1 MIFKDAFTNISKLK
15 KQTFKQK
22 VSSIPEYDVL
32 IMNVMKNYLESYI
45 QRNDIIVRPSVGM
58 GNYSF
63 VPWICLLSNNAKISP
78 SPQKGIY
85 IVLLFNKDGNAFYL
99 TLSQGITNFNNMKIS
114 SKERNKIIKNTVLY
128 FQKEVNSELL
138 SKYNFTTTP
147 MDLGDDLSQ
156 LAKGYIKTTILSKR
170 YDVNN
175 FDPDDFQKSLMALL
189 YEYDEI
195 VMHIG
200 NKTYDDVIALI
211 NPQDNTES
219 LDEALEVIA
228 KSLTKEYVEVRDVQK
243 SLVKVNRGDLK
254 SVKYN
259 RITQQKQYNKVDYL
273 EKAREQH
280 QTGLRGEQL
289 ALEMERKRLLDLNLN
304 PNDYI
309 KWRSVESDSYGYD
322 IESVD
327 YKGNE
332 LVKIY
337 IEVKSTKDVK
347 DTSFFVSKNEVEVSK
362 TKKDQYRIFRIFD
375 LTSIAPKYYIADG
388 EIEDNFY
395 LDPITYSATYKYDI
409 VTA

>member
-147 MDLGDDLSQ
+147 MDMGDDLSQ

-219 LDEALEVIA
+219 LNKNSTTRL
-228 KSLTKEYVEVRDVQK
+228 
-243 SLVKVNRGDLK
+243 
-254 SVKYN
+254 
-259 RITQQKQYNKVDYL
+259 IT
-273 EKAREQH
+273 
-280 QTGLRGEQL
+280 
-289 ALEMERKRLLDLNLN
+289 
-304 PNDYI
+304 
-309 KWRSVESDSYGYD
+309 
-322 IESVD
+322 
-327 YKGNE
+327 
-332 LVKIY
+332 
-337 IEVKSTKDVK
+337 
-347 DTSFFVSKNEVEVSK
+347 
-362 TKKDQYRIFRIFD
+362 
-375 LTSIAPKYYIADG
+375 
-388 EIEDNFY
+388 
-395 LDPITYSATYKYDI
+395 
-409 VTA
+409 